1 MNLSLWQG
9 MAGMAAGILY
19 VIAFVPYVLS
29 ILRGKTRPSKMT
41 WAIWSLLNF
50 ITLFSYIS
58 LGARN
63 TLWMTGATTIG
74 SLGVFLLS
82 LRYGEG
88 RRSRR
93 DLWLLTG
100 AVITALIWL
109 LSGQPVVAQLSG
121 LVLLVLG
128 AIPTIL
134 IVYRTPERESRLTW
148 SLFTLSCIVNL
159 FSIERW
165 ALGIIAGPIVSLS
178 VDGVVMMLLFRR
190 PVSAA

>member
-1 MNLSLWQG
+1 
-9 MAGMAAGILY
+9 MAAGILY
-19 VIAFVPYVLS
+19 VVAFVPYVVS
-29 ILRGKTRPSKMT
+29 ILHGKTKPSRMT
-41 WAIWSLLNF
+41 WMIWSLLNV
-50 ITLFSYIS
+50 ITLSSYVS

-63 TLWMTGATTIG
+63 TLWMTGATTVG
-74 SLGVFLLS
+74 AFSVFLLS

-88 RRSRR
+88 MRSRR
-93 DLWLLTG
+93 DLWLLAG
-100 AVITALIWL
+100 AAITALIWL
-109 LSGQPVVAQLSG
+109 LSGQPIAAQLSS

-165 ALGIIAGPIVSLS
+165 TLGIIAGPVVSLS
-178 VDGVVMMLLFRR
+178 VDGIIMLLLFRR
-190 PVSAA
+190 TSSTA